1 MQEIPGN
8 LVNIIIMNNRILYK
22 VFQTVLFFF
31 IVALTIDG
39 QVVVERSK
47 DKVIISGTPYYI
59 HIVKKG
65 ETAYSL
71 SKAYNITVEELIKE
85 NPQTVYG
92 VNEGQALRIPVR
104 DVEAKP
110 VLQTRPVQV
119 KKDETRFIYH
129 KLQPGETVYSL
140 SKLYGVS
147 ENEIISSNPGIDITK
162 LPVDAEIA
170 VPRRDFMTDRQE
182 FAVPQPGYIFHK
194 VVRGESISSIA
205 GKYGI
210 SVRELRKENRN
221 TRFPQV
227 GDYLRIPV
235 TGPVAVAEVPVAEPL
250 KIDSV
255 KPLVDSLAVVL
266 LPRPAGYT
274 QVRNLSGSFDVAVLL
289 PFYLRENAVRTYTD
303 STMTKGRKSV
313 KTNKRSDE
321 WIYPRSIGFLEMYE
335 GILLACDTLRS
346 AGLDINLHVYDIKSD
361 TIELTKIINRGDL
374 AGMDLI
380 IGPVSSY
387 NLSIV
392 TAYASGLDIPVVSP
406 VQLFNNSVLINNPE
420 LFMANPSLEVAQN
433 AIAKKAGEY
442 FDDNFVF
449 IHTDTAGID
458 PDVTNF
464 KQKIITELSKWLP
477 FEEISF
483 KEFIF
488 YGRSAFGNDSINRL
502 GHALSKEKENVII
515 IASENDPVIS
525 ETLQE
530 IHGLSKKYPVKVFGY
545 PVILSIDNLEPKFIF
560 DLDILLFSP
569 YWIDYSKRD
578 VRQFNSDFR
587 QIFFTQPSEMSYAW
601 LGYDIVYYFLTG
613 LAIHGK
619 DFLVHPEIHYP
630 DLLETQFDFRRESM
644 SDGFENQKLFPIRFT
659 KDYEVKLEPDN
670 TLPQ

>member
-1 MQEIPGN
+1 MS
-8 LVNIIIMNNRILYK
+8 NRILNK
-22 VFQTVLFFF
+22 VFQTILFFF
-31 IVALTIDG
+31 IVALAIDG

-47 DKVIISGTPYYI
+47 DKVIISGTPYYV

-65 ETAYSL
+65 ETSYSI
-71 SKAYNITVEELIKE
+71 SRAYNVTVEELVKE
-85 NPQTVYG
+85 NPPAVYG
-92 VNEGQALRIPVR
+92 INEGQALRMPVR

-110 VLQTRPVQV
+110 VIQAKTNQV

-147 ENEIISSNPGIDITK
+147 ENEIISSNPRIDITK
-162 LPVDAEIA
+162 LSVDAEIA

-182 FAVPQPGYIFHK
+182 FEVQQSDYIFHK

-205 GKYGI
+205 DKYGI

-221 TRFPQV
+221 IRFPQV

-235 TGPVAVAEVPVAEPL
+235 AGPVAAAEVPVAEPL
-250 KIDSV
+250 KIDTV
-255 KPLVDSLAVVL
+255 KPLVDSLTVVL
-266 LPRPAGYT
+266 LPRPAGFT

-289 PFYLRENAVRTYTD
+289 PFYIRENAVRTFTD

-313 KTNKRSDE
+313 KLNKRPDE
-321 WIYPRSIGFLEMYE
+321 WIYPRSIGFVEMYE

-361 TIELTKIINRGDL
+361 TIELTRIINRGDL
-374 AGMDLI
+374 SVMDLI

-387 NLSIV
+387 NLAIV
-392 TAYASGLDIPVVSP
+392 SAYAAGLGIPVVSP
-406 VQLFNNSVLINNPE
+406 VQLFNNSVLVNNPE
-420 LFMANPSLEVAQN
+420 LFIASPSLEVAQN
-433 AIAKKAGEY
+433 TIARKASEY
-442 FDDNFVF
+442 FNGNFVF
-449 IHTDTAGID
+449 IHSDTTGMD

-464 KQKIITELSKWLP
+464 KQKIITELSNRLP
-477 FEEISF
+477 FEEIRF
-483 KEFIF
+483 KEFVF
-488 YGRSAFGNDSINRL
+488 YSRSAFDNDSINRL
-502 GHALSKEKENVII
+502 GHALSKEKENIII

-560 DLDILLFSP
+560 DLDILLYSP
-569 YWIDYSKRD
+569 YWIDYTKRD

-587 QIFFTQPSEMSYAW
+587 QKFLTQPSEMSYAW
-601 LGYDIVYYFLTG
+601 LGYDIAYYFLSG
-613 LAIHGK
+613 MAIHGK

-630 DLLETQFDFRRESM
+630 DLLETQFDFRRETM
-644 SDGFENQKLFPIRFT
+644 SDGFENQKLFPVRFT

-670 TLPQ
+670 TPLQ